1 MRRIQLKEARIDMI
15 LASDAVNAQQMLLL
29 KKGVC
34 LTAENLRMLKSWGV
48 EHLYVEF
55 PGDDAEEDV
64 RAPATIIDLEQ
75 EILSRF
81 TMPAESL
88 ILSEICR
95 VAAKIIHERADLKE

>member
-1 MRRIQLKEARIDMI
+1 MI

-48 EHLYVEF
+48 AHLYVES
-55 PGDDAEEDV
+55 PGHDDEEDF

-75 EILSRF
+75 EILSRL
-81 TMPAESL
+81 TVPDGNP
-88 ILSEICR
+88 IVSEICR
-95 VAAKIIHERADLKE
+95 VAAEIIHERAILKE